1 MAIKF
6 KLLKRKNMGKD
17 KGAIPEKIYAREVY
31 SNKIEFD
38 YLLKEIS
45 ESGIPSNQVK
55 GVIDRMNYL
64 IEKHL
69 EIGHIVQF
77 GDFGNFRYSL
87 GSKGAATEKEFS
99 TELIRVP
106 RLVFIPGS
114 ALRKARKA
122 LEFMRIGEKN
132 DETEENGQEIEGGL

>member
-1 MAIKF
+1 
-6 KLLKRKNMGKD
+6 
-17 KGAIPEKIYAREVY
+17 VY

-45 ESGIPSNQVK
+45 ESGISTNQVR

-77 GDFGNFRYSL
+77 GDFGNFRYCL
-87 GSKGAATEKEFS
+87 GSEGAESEKEFNA
-99 TELIRVP
+99 ELIRVP
-106 RLVFIPGS
+106 RLVFTPGS
-114 ALRKARKA
+114 ALQKARKA
-122 LEFMRIGEKN
+122 VKFTRIGEKT
-132 DETEENGQEIEGGL
+132 DETSEPEGGL

>member
-6 KLLKRKNMGKD
+6 KLLKRRNMGKD
-17 KGAIPEKIYAREVY
+17 KDVILEKVYAREVY
-31 SNKIEFD
+31 SNKIEFK

-69 EIGHIVQF
+69 ELGHIVQF
-77 GDFGNFRYSL
+77 GEFGNFRYCL
-87 GSKGAATEKEFS
+87 GSDGAETEKEFS
-99 TELIRVP
+99 TGLIRTP
-106 RLVFIPGS
+106 RLLFTPGS
-114 ALRKARKA
+114 ALREARKA
-122 LEFMRIGEKN
+122 VKFARIGEVK
-132 DETEENGQEIEGGL
+132 DEAEENGQQPEGEL